1 MTSFAMRDV
10 IQHRKKNEKTIEF
23 VKKFDPEKWD
33 YYRVSSIDE
42 DYLLVN
48 CILTVMASD
57 R

>member
-33 YYRVSSIDE
+33 YYRVSS
-42 DYLLVN
+42 
-48 CILTVMASD
+48 
-57 R
+57 